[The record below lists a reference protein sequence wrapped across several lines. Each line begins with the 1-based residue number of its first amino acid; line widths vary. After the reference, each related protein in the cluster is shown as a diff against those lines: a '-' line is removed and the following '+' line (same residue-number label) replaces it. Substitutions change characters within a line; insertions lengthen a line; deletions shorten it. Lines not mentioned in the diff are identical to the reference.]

1 MPNFKYG
8 INPETNEDFSYN
20 GEEILNAINNCLDIT
35 DNGEQT
41 MQGDLTIDESSELMV
56 HKDSNIIINEN
67 FLQLKKEL
75 NKYTGKLYY
84 YNDPDY
90 PHLCKWIFKK
100 HEILIWD
107 GYISNDTVISVKFDV
122 PSSASELFLNR
133 LTINPGRYKPYTFS
147 IKDNRDNII
156 LEKYVDEPYDNR
168 SFDIILNAGEQYTL
182 AIKTRAGY
190 IGTTTVKY
198 IYGEGECE

>member
-84 YNDPDY
+84 YNNPDY
-90 PHLCKWIFKK
+90 PHLGYWGFKK

-107 GYISNDTVISVKFDV
+107 DYISEDTVVSVKFDV

-133 LTINPGRYKPYTFS
+133 LRIEPGRYKPYTFS

-156 LEKYVDEPYDNR
+156 LEKYVDNPYDNR

-182 AIKTRAGY
+182 AIEARSGY